1 MDPSSAKYLK
11 DNLTKKEKS
20 CVEDGLGKEHQ
31 MVSLRRDKGALQHF
45 KQNKQHCTK
54 TEWKMSKG
62 NKRNTTGKE
71 PKEVVKTTTVTKQ
84 TQPGKGRPQQ
94 SP

>member
-1 MDPSSAKYLK
+1 
-11 DNLTKKEKS
+11 
-20 CVEDGLGKEHQ
+20 
-31 MVSLRRDKGALQHF
+31 
-45 KQNKQHCTK
+45 
-54 TEWKMSKG
+54 MSKG